1 MLLTLFTT
9 PLRKRV
15 TAAKGAIECDQRDVC
30 WSVRC
35 CSSSWASGCPGTD
48 ATLAAQDA
56 VDGEDESAYTI
67 ADSADTTVTKEAAET
82 MEDFRPTTEVV
93 RASTSTVEQS
103 VALGAPDT
111 TAALAHNTNKNV
123 ADDISAASSYK
134 TKLESA
140 SHQVSVM
147 LWGYGYSHGST
158 GWDT

>member
-15 TAAKGAIECDQRDVC
+15 TAAKGATECDQRDVC

-35 CSSSWASGCPGTD
+35 CSSWASGCPGTD

-93 RASTSTVEQS
+93 MASVSTVEQS

-140 SHQVSVM
+140 SQVSVM
-147 LWGYGYSHGST
+147 LWGYMVT